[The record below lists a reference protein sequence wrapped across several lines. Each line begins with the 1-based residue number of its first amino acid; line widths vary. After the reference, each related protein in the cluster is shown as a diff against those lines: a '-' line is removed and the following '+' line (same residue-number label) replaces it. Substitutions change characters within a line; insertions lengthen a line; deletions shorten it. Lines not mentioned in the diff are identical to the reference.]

1 MYIPKHKLKVGGKVP
16 GKLIDKITGRQ
27 FLGKYVQG
35 PDKKY
40 YKGTQITSKSE
51 ELILQKDK
59 SAEEK
64 ALGISTVHV
73 TPSSA
78 DYTKGTFIR
87 YFVKDSRLN
96 RVVEVDKPKYV
107 EQRKSGKLYR
117 RTLKIMWYITGDP
130 EDQTIKGY
138 VYPGLKKKNQDVIDK
153 AEQILS
159 GIGKQVLTDTSQ
171 FVKK

>member
-1 MYIPKHKLKVGGKVP
+1 M
-16 GKLIDKITGRQ
+16 
-27 FLGKYVQG
+27 
-35 PDKKY
+35 
-40 YKGTQITSKSE
+40 
-51 ELILQKDK
+51 
-59 SAEEK
+59 
-64 ALGISTVHV
+64 HV

>member
-1 MYIPKHKLKVGGKVP
+1 MYIPKHKLKIGGKVP
-16 GKLIDKITGRQ
+16 GKLIDIATGRQ

-40 YKGTQITSKSE
+40 YKGTQITSKSV
-51 ELILQKDK
+51 ELTLQKDK

-107 EQRKSGKLYR
+107 EQRKSGKL
-117 RTLKIMWYITGDP
+117 
-130 EDQTIKGY
+130 KGY

-159 GIGKQVLTDTSQ
+159 GIGKQALTDTSQ

>member
-1 MYIPKHKLKVGGKVP
+1 MGARSRFGSLCK
-16 GKLIDKITGRQ
+16 DKYLTLTDNP
-27 FLGKYVQG
+27 LGK
-35 PDKKY
+35 KAKY
-40 YKGTQITSKSE
+40 IVNHNKYSRKFKESCK
-51 ELILQKDK
+51 
-59 SAEEK
+59 K